1 MTAGAICCS
10 EVAIACSLI
19 HSCWTFHRPANLSQL
34 QNPVAAMPNRARILI
49 IVGDFVEDYEVLLPV
64 GEVAEAWEGVA
75 SVSQPST
82 ALGTW

>member
-1 MTAGAICCS
+1 
-10 EVAIACSLI
+10 
-19 HSCWTFHRPANLSQL
+19 
-34 QNPVAAMPNRARILI
+34 MPNRARILI